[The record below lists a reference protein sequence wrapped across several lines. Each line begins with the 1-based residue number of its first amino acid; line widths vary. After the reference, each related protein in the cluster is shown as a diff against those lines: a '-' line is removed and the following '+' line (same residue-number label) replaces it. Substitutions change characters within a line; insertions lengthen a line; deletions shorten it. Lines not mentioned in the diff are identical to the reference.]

1 VESRDDT
8 SVIYVE
14 YVSRR
19 PGVALAEFHAAV
31 NEAQGGWDDAYGED
45 RLLLNVGRTWR
56 LGPEP
61 EYFAVWHAPA
71 HGLAR
76 IDDWDRIFRA
86 GAMERHEQL
95 FRRVARIDAAGCY
108 DALREPVAGRGGTY
122 YAELFRPT
130 GPADAVARLYEERAG
145 RSVGMTLNLLALRIG
160 KLGPEPGGLA
170 VWTVPSFAAIER
182 IARELDGASEPVELV
197 AAGTYADTGREIL

>member
-1 VESRDDT
+1 M
-8 SVIYVE
+8 IYVE

-19 PGVALAEFHAAV
+19 PGVALAEFHATV

-71 HGLAR
+71 HGLGR
-76 IDDWDRIFRA
+76 IDDWDRIFRE

-122 YAELFRPT
+122 YAELFRPAGSAGEIARFYDERT
-130 GPADAVARLYEERAG
+130 RRWPALA
-145 RSVGMTLNLLALRIG
+145 LNLLALRIG

-170 VWTVPSFAAIER
+170 VWTIPAFGVLDEM
-182 IARELDGASEPVELV
+182 ARELDGVGEPVELV
-197 AAGTYADTGREIL
+197 AAGTYTDTGQEIL

>member
-1 VESRDDT
+1 M
-8 SVIYVE
+8 IYVE

-19 PGVALAEFHAAV
+19 PGIALAEFHAAV

-71 HGLAR
+71 HGLDR
-76 IDDWDRIFRA
+76 IDEWDRIFRE

-108 DALREPVAGRGGTY
+108 DALREPVVGRGGTY
-122 YAELFRPT
+122 YAELFRPA
-130 GPADAVARLYEERAG
+130 GPREEIARFYDERA
-145 RSVGMTLNLLALRIG
+145 RRRPATTLNLLALRIG

-170 VWTVPSFAAIER
+170 VWTIPAF
-182 IARELDGASEPVELV
+182 GA
-197 AAGTYADTGREIL
+197 T

>member
-1 VESRDDT
+1 ML
-8 SVIYVE
+8 YVE

-19 PGVALAEFHAAV
+19 PGVALTEFHAAV
-31 NEAQGGWDDAYGED
+31 NEAQAGWDDAYGED

-71 HGLAR
+71 HGLDR

-95 FRRVARIDAAGCY
+95 FRRVARIDTAGCY
-108 DALREPVAGRGGTY
+108 DALREPLVGRGGTY

-130 GPADAVARLYEERAG
+130 GSREEIARFYDGRIARRAG
-145 RSVGMTLNLLALRIG
+145 LRLNLVALRIG

-170 VWTVPSFAAIER
+170 VWTVPSFASLEQL
-182 IARELDGASEPVELV
+182 ARELDGVREPIELV
-197 AAGTYADTGREIL
+197 SAGTYADTGQEIL

>member
-1 VESRDDT
+1 M

-19 PGVALAEFHAAV
+19 PDVALADFHAAV
-31 NEAQGGWDDAYGED
+31 NEAQAGWDNAHGED

-61 EYFAVWHAPA
+61 EYVAVWHSPA
-71 HGLAR
+71 HGLDR
-76 IDDWDRIFRA
+76 IDDWDLIFRE

-122 YAELFRPT
+122 YLEQFRPA
-130 GPADAVARLYEERAG
+130 GPNGAVAKFYEARVARWPEL
-145 RSVGMTLNLLALRIG
+145 TLNLLALRIG
-160 KLGPEPGGLA
+160 KLAPEPGGLA
-170 VWTVPSFAAIER
+170 VWTVPSFAALEPL
-182 IARELDGASEPVELV
+182 ARELDGIREPVELV
-197 AAGTYADTGREIL
+197 AAGTYADTGQEIL